1 MLVTTISG
9 GQNQIRLIVAETI
22 IEKVY
27 ITNQGDKIKNWDGQN
42 NIYKKGKMFMSRDIK
57 EEIKMKMLLCYV
69 FQHFSTEW
77 NHGPSRIF
85 I

>member
-27 ITNQGDKIKNWDGQN
+27 ITNQGDKIKN
-42 NIYKKGKMFMSRDIK
+42 
-57 EEIKMKMLLCYV
+57 
-69 FQHFSTEW
+69 
-77 NHGPSRIF
+77 
-85 I
+85 